1 MPRGKSNRRTQ
12 KERYAAVFS
21 TPFLVVLV
29 KSRHFK
35 ETKTRHDNVLDIY
48 FCLPTEQV
56 SHEDLPAVDHEFPT
70 LLRTTE
76 MLLSSAKLSKN
87 AIAPPGFAVKTIT
100 AGKVKVNVASLE
112 LLSNASGHIFSKNS
126 NMSW

>member
-1 MPRGKSNRRTQ
+1 MPRGKPNRRSR
-12 KERYAAVFS
+12 KERYTAVFS

-35 ETKTRHDNVLDIY
+35 ETKTRHDNDHDIY

-56 SHEDLPAVDHEFPT
+56 SHEDLSSVDDEFPT

-76 MLLSSAKLSKN
+76 ILLSSAKLTK
-87 AIAPPGFAVKTIT
+87 
-100 AGKVKVNVASLE
+100 L
-112 LLSNASGHIFSKNS
+112 
-126 NMSW
+126 